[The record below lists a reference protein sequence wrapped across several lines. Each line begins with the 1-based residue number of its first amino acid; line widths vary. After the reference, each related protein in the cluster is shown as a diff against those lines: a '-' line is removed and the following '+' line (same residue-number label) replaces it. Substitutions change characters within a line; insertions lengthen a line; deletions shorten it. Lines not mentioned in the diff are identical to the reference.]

1 MFAFESLSYTTGILY
16 FSTLVWVSCLWIFDS
31 VQSAKQVI
39 KAIPNPKAKTLEQE
53 TLSILFNM
61 VQLLF
66 ISVSIQCPKDVFPL
80 LSLFLLM
87 IISQPCHCLG
97 MDFSLLQV
105 LELSLIVDLDGNS
118 VILVYF
124 QGGQNSIPVSLVR
137 GTY

>member
-1 MFAFESLSYTTGILY
+1 M
-16 FSTLVWVSCLWIFDS
+16 
-31 VQSAKQVI
+31 K
-39 KAIPNPKAKTLEQE
+39 
-53 TLSILFNM
+53 
-61 VQLLF
+61 
-66 ISVSIQCPKDVFPL
+66 
-80 LSLFLLM
+80 
-87 IISQPCHCLG
+87 ISQPCHCLG